1 MKTFS
6 SAVLLLAGLAA
17 ATPVQQTRQSV
28 GPYDIAGFTAAKTHN
43 SGYCRFDF
51 DVSAPGLEGD
61 VHCSAYLDA
70 GFSGATWLA
79 LVYEGAGNC
88 NNDAVTWTFFQSSAE
103 GSGASLNVT
112 VNGVKGLYAIP
123 PEDISVNLNDEE
135 NPFDNDVAYSGP
147 KEFQITEFEETE

>member
-1 MKTFS
+1 MLNRSLS
-6 SAVLLLAGLAA
+6 S
-17 ATPVQQTRQSV
+17 
-28 GPYDIAGFTAAKTHN
+28 
-43 SGYCRFDF
+43 FDF

-61 VHCSAYLDA
+61 VHCNAYLDA

-79 LVYEGAGNC
+79 NVYEGAGKC
-88 NNDAVTWTFFQSSAE
+88 NNDAVSWTFFQSSAA

-123 PEDISVNLNDEE
+123 PSDITVSLNDEE

-147 KEFQITEFEETE
+147 KEFQITKFEETE